1 MMKIFLQGT
10 YKKATDLDQFAKA
23 FFATAKVDDYEERE
37 SSNYIDGYYF
47 KGRQGET
54 VYIVY
59 IDDEFEDTSFVVS
72 IEGGNDL
79 EAIVNH
85 SVRSSLIPA
94 GFCFKRILNYGSMAD
109 QHLVD
114 Y

>member
-1 MMKIFLQGT
+1 MMEIFLQGT
-10 YKKATDLDQFAKA
+10 HKKATDLDQFAKA
-23 FFATAKVDDYEERE
+23 FFAIEKVVDYEERE
-37 SSNYIDGYYF
+37 SSNYIAGYYF

-54 VYIVY
+54 IYTIY

-79 EAIVNH
+79 EAMVNH
-85 SVRSSLIPA
+85 RVRSIFMPA
-94 GFCFKRILNYGSMAD
+94 GFCFKRILNYGSIED